1 SSSGCSWPCDRQ
13 MQLGSDAEAVGKS
26 VPNAGRVPAS
36 AILLSE
42 TTSGGA
48 LIDPNRGSNRDEK
61 ATPNRYGCAVDGN
74 IRTGATNNRRVR
86 RLRSPP
92 RLPGQ
97 LGHIHPK
104 RDRLLSCKLC
114 FNPGNAELRRSSHR
128 TALRW
133 LQKGPPPMKKLGVV
147 SKLKGGD

>member
-1 SSSGCSWPCDRQ
+1 

-61 ATPNRYGCAVDGN
+61 ATPNRYGCAGDGK
-74 IRTGATNNRRVR
+74 ISTGATIYRRGR
-86 RLRSPP
+86 GLRSPP
-92 RLPGQ
+92 PPTRTPGHNQPNRDPLLSGQ
-97 LGHIHPK
+97 LWLQP
-104 RDRLLSCKLC
+104 RR
-114 FNPGNAELRRSSHR
+114 AELRPTRH
-128 TALRW
+128 
-133 LQKGPPPMKKLGVV
+133 
-147 SKLKGGD
+147 